1 MSTLPEGTDARL
13 VRIEQQLDER
23 LALAREAIALQREA
37 LEAQTAA
44 LAESREMVTL
54 HKANI
59 ERAAAVNRLA
69 ASVSRGAR
77 RMQLAVIPVLV
88 LLFGYVSWLLFFK
101 LRF

>member
-1 MSTLPEGTDARL
+1 
-13 VRIEQQLDER
+13 
-23 LALAREAIALQREA
+23 
-37 LEAQTAA
+37 
-44 LAESREMVTL
+44 MVTL

>member
-23 LALAREAIALQREA
+23 LALAREA
-37 LEAQTAA
+37 LEAQKAA

-77 RMQLAVIPVLV
+77 RMQLAVIRVLV